1 MWERLNLEQLGV
13 SAIIVVILIYQ
24 NWELRKDV
32 RDEREYSRKLSR
44 IYQESGTKLLD
55 TLKNLEQAFVL
66 LRDSLK

>member
-1 MWERLNLEQLGV
+1 MWERLNIEQLGV

-32 RDEREYSRKLSR
+32 REERSYSKELNRACR
-44 IYQESGTKLLD
+44 ESGLKILETM
-55 TLKNLEQAFVL
+55 KNLEQAFVL

>member
-1 MWERLNLEQLGV
+1 MWDRLNVEQLGV

-32 RDEREYSRKLSR
+32 REEREYSRKLNR
-44 IYQESGTKLLD
+44 IYQESGMKLLD
-55 TLKNLEQAFVL
+55 TLKNLEQAFIL